1 MVSMMLQ
8 RSEFLRGIVQGVG
21 KGDKT
26 IMVVSLLGVKLYEGV
41 EMHDFVWLL
50 KYAGSAAYLRCWLI
64 TLLFSVMAN
73 QIWYETLQLSLCTL
87 LS

>member
-26 IMVVSLLGVKLYEGV
+26 MMVVSLLGVKLYEGV
-41 EMHDFVWLL
+41 EM
-50 KYAGSAAYLRCWLI
+50 A
-64 TLLFSVMAN
+64 
-73 QIWYETLQLSLCTL
+73 LSGY
-87 LS
+87 

>member
-26 IMVVSLLGVKLYEGV
+26 MMVVSLLGVKLYEGV
-41 EMHDFVWLL
+41 EMTLS
-50 KYAGSAAYLRCWLI
+50 GYLSMLG
-64 TLLFSVMAN
+64 
-73 QIWYETLQLSLCTL
+73 QLRI
-87 LS
+87 